1 MNKLASFFKNV
12 NKPLLVIASILVL
25 FVLIFGVGFLS
36 LKAYLQKN
44 VYQDFSLILYDE
56 AEAAMGKT
64 WMPGVSKW
72 FLSLTDKMFPEMF
85 VRFKTIEQLND
96 AFDYTVR
103 PALFKVLTAN
113 QESKTLTLEFMLPK
127 FLAEL
132 GTMAEVG
139 LHCAKDTTVAGK
151 LKTISE
157 QDLKTAF
164 EQFGF
169 NQGVYSLE
177 SVSGFA
183 EQYPIDKPVFA
194 FIVDFLNR
202 DDVKSGDQTV
212 YLRARCTT
220 PLCDF
225 VGPDCEINV
234 F

>member
-1 MNKLASFFKNV
+1 MNRFILFFKNI
-12 NKPLLVIASILVL
+12 NKPLLIIAGVLVL
-25 FVLIFGVGFLS
+25 VVLVFGVGFLS
-36 LKAYLQKN
+36 LKTYLQKN
-44 VYQDFSLILYDE
+44 VYRDFSLILYDE
-56 AEAAMGKT
+56 AVAAMEKT

-85 VRFKTIEQLND
+85 VRFRTIEELND

-113 QESKTLTLEFMLPK
+113 PDSKTLTLEFVLPK

-139 LHCAKDTTVAGK
+139 LNCAKETTVAGE
-151 LKTISE
+151 LKTVSE

-164 EQFGF
+164 QQLGSNKE
-169 NQGVYSLE
+169 VYSFE
-177 SVSGFA
+177 GVSGFA
-183 EQYPIDKPVFA
+183 QQYVIDKPLFD
-194 FIVDFLNR
+194 FMVDLLAR
-202 DDVKSGDQTV
+202 DDVKNNSRVVQ
-212 YLRARCTT
+212 LRAKCTASQ
-220 PLCDF
+220 CNF